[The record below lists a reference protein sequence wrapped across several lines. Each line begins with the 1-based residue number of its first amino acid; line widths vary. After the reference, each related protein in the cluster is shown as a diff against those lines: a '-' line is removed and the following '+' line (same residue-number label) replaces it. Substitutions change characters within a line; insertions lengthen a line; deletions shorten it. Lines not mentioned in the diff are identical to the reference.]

1 MGILLEGYSLV
12 FQMEAVDHRYPGGMH
27 GLVYDWNNGSWC
39 SDGRIGRLS
48 YYGKNDAFCCYV
60 AMADSGLDVGTTHAE
75 DVALILHGGHP
86 LVPCLWA
93 DVETTPSGFIYCT
106 HLSDETEKIVL
117 PKYFRHEW
125 SLAHYAAVN
134 EAILARDVTPIVR
147 SAGVATYRDSRLDKT
162 FSGPGFL
169 SRH

>member
-1 MGILLEGYSLV
+1 MPILLEGYSLV
-12 FQMEAVDHRYPGGMH
+12 FQIESVEQKYPGGTQ

-39 SDGRIGRLS
+39 SDGRIGRLA
-48 YYGKNDAFCCYV
+48 YYEKNDAFCRYL
-60 AMADSGLDVGTTHAE
+60 AIAGSGLDIGTTHAK

-93 DVETTPSGFIYCT
+93 EVETTPNSFVYCT
-106 HLSDETEKIVL
+106 HILDESERIAL
-117 PKYFRHEW
+117 PKYFRRDW
-125 SLAHYAAVN
+125 SLAHYAAQD
-134 EAILARDVTPIVR
+134 EAVLTRDVAPLAR
-147 SAGVATYRDSRLDKT
+147 SSGLATYRDDRLHRT

>member
-12 FQMEAVDHRYPGGMH
+12 FQIETLEEKYPGGTN

-48 YYGKNDAFCCYV
+48 YYGKDDALCCYV
-60 AMADSGLDVGTTHAE
+60 ALADCGLEIGTTHAE
-75 DVALILHGGHP
+75 DVALFLHGGHP
-86 LVPCLWA
+86 LAPCFWA
-93 DVETTPSGFIYCT
+93 EAETTPAGFVYCRHFT
-106 HLSDETEKIVL
+106 DESERVVL

-125 SLAHYAAVN
+125 SLAHYAAQD
-134 EAILARDVTPIVR
+134 EAVLARDVAPLVR
-147 SAGVATYRDSRLDKT
+147 SSAGATYRDARLDKT
-162 FSGPGFL
+162 FRGPGFL